1 MKHLATALDLQ
12 KALFDKHGVV
22 VIVTKAEQQV
32 ISDKLLAD
40 DLFMGVLAKKDVTVM
55 TMGPW
60 GSIETKGSG
69 KLIVHRGKT
78 RGNDGK
84 GDLFYFDDKIRFDVL

>member
-32 ISDKLLAD
+32 ISDKLLVD
-40 DLFMGVLAKKDVTVM
+40 DLFIGMLTKKDVTLM

-60 GSIETKGSG
+60 GSIETKGNG
-69 KLIVHRGKT
+69 KLIVKHGKI
-78 RGNDGK
+78 REGEVQ